1 MSTPPEAKLAPS
13 SACGN
18 LHPLEPCVGLELGED
33 AAHADDGQ
41 VDEGGEVLVANPA
54 RSAVCLEAVHLR
66 HDDPLHDGELFC
78 RPQPARDIN
87 GLLIGCWHLRCV
99 FTANC

>member
-1 MSTPPEAKLAPS
+1 MSTPPEAYLAPS

-18 LHPLEPCVGLELGED
+18 LHPLEPVLGLELCED

-41 VDEGGEVLVANPA
+41 IDEGGEVLVANPA

-66 HDDPLHDGELFC
+66 QDDALHDGEFLC
-78 RPQPARDIN
+78 GP
-87 GLLIGCWHLRCV
+87 
-99 FTANC
+99 